1 MNHKDG
7 SVVNSELL
15 PGDAVAGTHA
25 HHLLDLVFGVIGK
38 LGHFDTPCLSV
49 PFENI
54 GAETDA
60 RFAVGTF
67 RSIDYRISLQY
78 PWGFHGFRFRGRVS
92 LFSLNGF
99 LVLPREIVSI
109 SEARSE
115 FIGGS
120 FAVLSS
126 AQAAPGLAAQLALFA
141 IWAFFLFLRLG
152 HFVALP

>member
-1 MNHKDG
+1 MDHKDG
-7 SVVNSELL
+7 GVTNSELL

-38 LGHFDTPCLSV
+38 LGYFDTPCLPV

-60 RFAVGTF
+60 RFAVGTL

-78 PWGFHGFRFRGRVS
+78 PCRFHEFRFRGPVS

-109 SEARSE
+109 SEARTE
-115 FIGGS
+115 FTCRS
-120 FAVLSS
+120 FAVLFS
-126 AQAAPGLAAQLALFA
+126 AQAAP
-141 IWAFFLFLRLG
+141 
-152 HFVALP
+152 